1 MHPKITT
8 NTSNIEF
15 HGRKFDGLSFFGGI
29 LLASFVVFAAL
40 FVFKRYRI
48 IAFGNDF
55 RSNSYN
61 MFSDTS

>member
-1 MHPKITT
+1 MQPKITT
-8 NTSNIEF
+8 NTSNIEI

-29 LLASFVVFAAL
+29 FLASFVVIAAL